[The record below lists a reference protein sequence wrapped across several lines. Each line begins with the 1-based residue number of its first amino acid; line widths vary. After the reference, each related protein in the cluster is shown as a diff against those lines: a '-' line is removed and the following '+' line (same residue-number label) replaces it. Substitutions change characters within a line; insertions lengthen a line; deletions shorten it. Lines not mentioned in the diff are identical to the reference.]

1 MKIKLLSL
9 ITVFLMQPLF
19 AAEQS
24 VTLDIQN
31 MTCAMCPITVK
42 KSLTNIEGV
51 SQVAVSFENKT
62 AKVSYDDALTTTDV
76 LTAATT
82 NAGYPSTV
90 HKDKSSEEAK

>member
-9 ITVFLMQPLF
+9 MTVFLMQPLF

-31 MTCAMCPITVK
+31 MTCAMCPVTVK

-51 SQVAVSFENKT
+51 IQVTVSFENKT
-62 AKVSYDDALTTTDV
+62 AEVSYDDALTTPDT

-90 HKDKSSEEAK
+90 QKDKSSEEAK